1 MDAPKTTVANATGE
15 KVAIGSGGRRIKGK
29 GRVSLEV
36 IGPYVAPLLFGFVLL
51 TTWEIYVR
59 VNEVP
64 SYLLPGP
71 LLIAETLYKDFW
83 SLWPALVVTVTI
95 TLEAFVIAAVGG
107 LLLGMLFTSSRWIE
121 RSLFP
126 YAVIMQVTPVVA
138 IAPLIIVWAKDTQVA
153 LLICA
158 WLVAFFPVVSNT
170 AVGLN
175 STDRNLTSLFRLYR
189 ASKWQ
194 RMCLLKLPSAMP
206 YFLAG
211 LRISGGLALIG
222 AVVAEFVAGT
232 GGAQTGLAYRI
243 LESGYRLQIPRMF
256 AALVLIS
263 LTGIAIFVALSL
275 VSRYA
280 LRHWHESALAD

>member
-1 MDAPKTTVANATGE
+1 MNAMNDISTQAPKKNGPIPVANKGTT
-15 KVAIGSGGRRIKGK
+15 RRIAES
-29 GRVSLEV
+29 VLMQ
-36 IGPYVAPLLFGFVLL
+36 IAPFIFGIVVLAV
-51 TTWEIYVR
+51 WEISVR
-59 VNEVP
+59 VNDVP
-64 SYLLPGP
+64 TYLLPGP
-71 LLIAETLYKDFW
+71 ILIGKTLYTDFGSLLPSLLITFKI
-83 SLWPALVVTVTI
+83 TV
-95 TLEAFVIAAVGG
+95 EAFLIAAVGG

-138 IAPLIIVWAKDTQVA
+138 IAPLIIIWAKDTQVA

-158 WLVAFFPVVSNT
+158 WLVAFFPVVSNA

-175 STDRNLTSLFRLYR
+175 STDRNLVNLFQLYG
-189 ASKWQ
+189 ATKPQSMW
-194 RMCLLKLPSAMP
+194 LLKLPSAMP

-232 GGAQTGLAYRI
+232 GGTQSGLAYRI

-263 LTGIAIFVALSL
+263 TTGILIFLVLSL
-275 VSRYA
+275 LSRFI
-280 LRHWHESALAD
+280 LRHWHESAMGDR